1 MFRILKLLF
10 QIRAIRP
17 IKEERKYS
25 LYLKSSYVKRS
36 FSNIEL
42 F

>member
-17 IKEERKYS
+17 IMEEQEVFPVPEK
-25 LYLKSSYVKRS
+25 
-36 FSNIEL
+36 
-42 F
+42 

>member
-17 IKEERKYS
+17 TMEEQEIFPVPEKW
-25 LYLKSSYVKRS
+25 LCEE
-36 FSNIEL
+36 IL
-42 F
+42 FEH